1 LRNAIVRRPVR
12 HLLLLLLAGIARTAA
27 AQVTGGVVDERGA
40 PVAGAAVELWAGDR
54 QAATR
59 TSDAAGRFAFA
70 ADESRGASG
79 LLARHPGYR
88 PARLQLGASVT
99 EVTLRLAPEPV
110 MLEGVTARAAPR
122 RLCPNRES
130 PETRALWTA
139 AAARYSHALDT
150 LAVASLFAW
159 DERTV
164 ASEADVGPV
173 PPESLH
179 RNAGVQNAPLRGW
192 WSQARWGYAAPLPVG
207 HGYNEFGAWYY
218 PLEILAPS
226 LVSEAFGAL
235 HTLSVV
241 GRDASGVEI
250 GFCPRPGTLP
260 GMGRVQGTLRIST
273 RDTLVAEAHVEFRTR
288 APNEHAG
295 ADLVYAPA
303 AAPDGRPLPVP
314 STELFWRRPAGRAS
328 IYQRY
333 HEYQRWELGGDS
345 TFLRLRAFMRG
356 AP

>member
-1 LRNAIVRRPVR
+1 LRSAAVRTSVR
-12 HLLLLLLAGIARTAA
+12 HLLLLLLACAARPAA
-27 AQVTGGVVDERGA
+27 AQVAGSVVDERGA
-40 PVAGAAVELWAGDR
+40 PVAGAAVELWVRDR

-59 TSDAAGRFAFA
+59 ASDAAGRFAFGA
-70 ADESRGASG
+70 EESRGASG

-88 PARLQLGASVT
+88 PARVQLGPSAA

-130 PETRALWTA
+130 PEARVLWAA

-150 LAVASLFAW
+150 VAVASLFAS

-164 ASEADVGPV
+164 ASESDVGPV
-173 PPESLH
+173 APASLN
-179 RNAGVQNAPLRGW
+179 RNAGVQHPPLRRW
-192 WSQARWGYAAPLPVG
+192 WSQARWGYATPLAPA
-207 HGYNEFGAWYY
+207 HGFSEFGAWYY

-250 GFCPRPGTLP
+250 GFCPHPGTLP

-273 RDTLVAEAHVEFRTR
+273 RDTLLAEAHVEFRTR
-288 APNEHAG
+288 APDEHAG

-314 STELFWRRPAGRAS
+314 ATELFWRHPAGRTGV
-328 IYQRY
+328 YQRY
-333 HEYQRWELGGDS
+333 HEYQRWEIGGDS
-345 TFLRLRAFMRG
+345 TFRGLRAFMRG
-356 AP
+356 GP